1 MFCEAEVMIDVL
13 SILNGELLNGIAN
26 GGQILDVVLNLTQ
39 VSNDQIMKALEIQNK
54 KYLGII
60 LNTNEEQMAQNEK
73 IIQQNEEIIE
83 KLNKILGEKRY
94 DK

>member
-1 MFCEAEVMIDVL
+1 MFCEVEVMIDVL

-54 KYLGII
+54 KYLEII
-60 LNTNEEQMAQNEK
+60 LNTNKEQKAQNEK

-83 KLNKILGEKRY
+83 KLNKILGEKRH